1 MTSSNDAQTIP
12 LDQLADVPL
21 DQFPEAL
28 QRVALSDV
36 GLDGRRA
43 GRPLALKVDPF
54 TEQDRGDGIWS
65 KIA

>member
-1 MTSSNDAQTIP
+1 MTSSNNAQTIP

-21 DQFPEAL
+21 EQFPEAL

-36 GLDGRRA
+36 GLDG
-43 GRPLALKVDPF
+43 LSDVMTLDLKVDPF
-54 TEQDRGDGIWS
+54 TEQDRADGIWS